1 MYVNVLFLLSNIFAQ
16 IFLSFNKLIFIYI
29 TILVV
34 NDQNMT
40 IYEKENDSL
49 TGLYVQIAVIP
60 LYMET
65 ANPSMQKKKQK
76 QKQKPQN
83 T

>member
-1 MYVNVLFLLSNIFAQ
+1 MYVNVPFLLSNIFAQ
-16 IFLSFNKLIFIYI
+16 IFLSFNKPIFIYI
-29 TILVV
+29 TVCLV

-40 IYEKENDSL
+40 VYEKENDSL
-49 TGLYVQIAVIP
+49 TGLYVQISVIP
-60 LYMET
+60 LYVET

-76 QKQKPQN
+76 QKPQN